1 MTMAAQ
7 TLLSYG
13 RYVNLRAAAG
23 RRAELGQAAP
33 GIERRGFHRGRA
45 AKVQNRRFLP
55 DGSHRYESRARG
67 DSGGYDR
74 EPVGCSADGPRGSAC
89 RFFNIWFGEENL

>member
-7 TLLSYG
+7 TLSSYG

-33 GIERRGFHRGRA
+33 GIERRGFHRGRP
-45 AKVQNRRFLP
+45 AKEQNRQFLP
-55 DGSHRYESRARG
+55 DGIHRLRVPN
-67 DSGGYDR
+67 SG
-74 EPVGCSADGPRGSAC
+74 
-89 RFFNIWFGEENL
+89 RFWRI